1 MTAPKTLIHESKTY
15 HEFANWY
22 ERVFE
27 RIFQPR
33 ILRTLE
39 SLDLAPGCRIL
50 EVGVGTGISLSA
62 YPPHVEVTAI
72 DLSPEMLAIAQQK
85 IDQHGW
91 SHITL
96 KEMNALA
103 LDLPAESFDYVTSFH
118 VVSVVPDCRQMMGEM
133 IRVCKPGGT
142 LLIINHFR
150 SPRPWIAA
158 LIDLL
163 NPLTLRFG
171 WRTTLS
177 ADELLHDLPLKVE
190 RDFKTSWN
198 SLFRVIMARKQDA
211 EARRCG
217 RPKRQKTRQLRLSPN
232 RTS

>member
-15 HEFANWY
+15 HEFADWY
-22 ERVFE
+22 ERIFE

-33 ILRTLE
+33 ILATLG

-62 YPPHVEVTAI
+62 YPPHVDVTAI
-72 DLSPEMLAIAQQK
+72 DISPEMLAIAQQK
-85 IDQHGW
+85 INQHDW

-96 KEMNALA
+96 KVMNAMA
-103 LDLPAESFDYVTSFH
+103 LDFPDKSFDYVASFH
-118 VVSVVPDCRQMMGEM
+118 VVSVVPDCRQMMREM
-133 IRVCKPGGT
+133 IRVCKPNGT

-158 LIDLL
+158 PIDLL
-163 NPLTLRFG
+163 NPLTRRFG

-177 ADELLHDLPLKVE
+177 ADELFHDLPLKIE
-190 RDFKTSWN
+190 QDFKTSWN
-198 SLFRVIMARKQDA
+198 SLFRVIIARKLDA
-211 EARRCG
+211 EACRC
-217 RPKRQKTRQLRLSPN
+217 RTKRQATRQLIPSRR
-232 RTS
+232 RTP